1 MMHIGKKRF
10 VTGLMAAVLWA
21 TAAAA
26 DEMQDAAQAEQVRQA
41 TFRNGMEAIATDLAA
56 TNYDSF
62 VAAIDRNDMMQR
74 IFGLRLVD
82 PHVKKQFTDNLDY
95 TFESMVKSAFIE
107 TQDGLKA
114 TLLGVESN
122 GNEGRAVVRFDLPD
136 FQFDYHEYLLRL
148 DDNGRLVIVDWMDF
162 LDGMLFS
169 ENIGRM
175 LVMAMPSHAAERK
188 LIDFQDASDT
198 ELFQFGELLK
208 AARDRKMDRYLQIR
222 DSMDERFRNQRI
234 VVETTVQLAK
244 TVRRRRDMVGG
255 LKIMAERYP
264 DEPQYSLMLLDYYF
278 PARKYAEA
286 LAALTRLYARLG
298 FEDAA
303 MEARISAAELV
314 LGKTGDAKTRAD
326 RAVSLEPG
334 LELGWWSALGSRAA
348 LEDYAAAVEALKVL
362 EGQFRYDLGPDALE
376 RDPAYRG
383 LLASD
388 ALRGDEPTDSCA
400 F

>member
-348 LEDYAAAVEALKVL
+348 LGDYAAAVEALKVL

-388 ALRGDEPTDSCA
+388 AYKNWRYRG
-400 F
+400 

>member
-388 ALRGDEPTDSCA
+388 AYKNWRASRK
-400 F
+400 

>member
-82 PHVKKQFTDNLDY
+82 PHVKKQVTDNLDY

-255 LKIMAERYP
+255 LKIMAELYP
-264 DEPQYSLMLLDYYF
+264 DEPLYSLMLLDYYF

-334 LELGWWSALGSRAA
+334 LELGWWSALGARAA
-348 LEDYAAAVEALKVL
+348 LEDYAGAVEALKVL

-388 ALRGDEPTDSCA
+388 AYKNWRASRK
-400 F
+400 

>member
-1 MMHIGKKRF
+1 MHIGKKRF

-388 ALRGDEPTDSCA
+388 AYKNWRASRK
-400 F
+400 

>member
-82 PHVKKQFTDNLDY
+82 PHVKKQVTDNLDY

-255 LKIMAERYP
+255 LKIMAELYP
-264 DEPQYSLMLLDYYF
+264 DEPLYSLMLLDYYF

-388 ALRGDEPTDSCA
+388 AYKNWRASRK
-400 F
+400 

>member
-388 ALRGDEPTDSCA
+388 AYKNWRYRG
-400 F
+400 